1 MIWMLVLQLMRPYHV
16 ETIASMPTCRH
27 THVAVTGR
35 VILVRKEA
43 DGDIHIRISDDGKR
57 FVVGE
62 IIPTLMRVE
71 RPFANARNVAP
82 QDQTTYALPI
92 QPPKLNE
99 CVELRGIRR
108 FDNEAG
114 HGFWEIHPI
123 EQLTVVACP

>member
-1 MIWMLVLQLMRPYHV
+1 
-16 ETIASMPTCRH
+16 
-27 THVAVTGR
+27 VTGR

-43 DGDIHIRISDDGKR
+43 DGDIHIRISNNGKQ
-57 FVVGE
+57 FAVGE

-71 RPFANARNVAP
+71 RPFANAANVAP
-82 QDQTTYALPI
+82 ADQTTYALPI

-114 HGFWEIHPI
+114 HGWPEIHPV
-123 EQLTVVACP
+123 EQLTVVPCP